1 MEFACPQC
9 GRRYRSQTP
18 IDGRKVI
25 CKACNSQ
32 FTAIAILDEL
42 PSTPPRPLASAAVPN
57 SGNYAKPNDPFE
69 DDFGMLPPTPRTPS
83 SRPADQRPDP
93 TSNDGAAANYGAA
106 ANDGAAANYGGSAN
120 FNSTLD
126 SDQKFSA
133 GNHQLG
139 SARPSMSGGHS
150 GAGPR
155 RSDEIDYQIFGD
167 EAQYVEITL
176 DPGEQAI
183 AEAGALMFMTDGI
196 QMETVLGDPSD
207 QKSGFLGKALS
218 AGKRVLTGESL
229 FMTTFTNQGHVRAVV
244 GFGSPYP
251 GKMIPMHLDELG
263 GELICQ
269 KDSFLCGARGIRVGI
284 AFQKKIGA
292 GLFGGE
298 GFIMQRLQGDGIAIV
313 HAGGTM
319 MYRELKPGEQL
330 RVDTGCLMAM
340 GPSVQYD
347 IQFVGGL
354 KNAFFGGEG
363 LFLAS
368 LVGPGPVWLQSLPFS
383 RLAGRVASAIPGS
396 GGGAKDEGSL
406 LGGVGRMF
414 MGD

>member
-25 CKACNSQ
+25 CKACNAQ

-42 PSTPPRPLASAAVPN
+42 PSTPPRPLPAAAVPG
-57 SGNYAKPNDPFE
+57 SGHSAEPNDPFE
-69 DDFGMLPPTPRTPS
+69 DDFSLSPAAPRPM
-83 SRPADQRPDP
+83 PQRPDLA
-93 TSNDGAAANYGAA
+93 SNYGAQS
-106 ANDGAAANYGGSAN
+106 NHGDSGV

-150 GAGPR
+150 GGGPR
-155 RSDEIDYQIFGD
+155 RSDEIDYEIFGD

-229 FMTTFTNQGHVRAVV
+229 FMTTFTNQGHARAVV

-319 MYRELKPGEQL
+319 MYRELKAGEQL

-340 GPSVQYD
+340 GPTVQYD

-383 RLAGRVASAIPGS
+383 RLAGRVASAMPGS